1 MRTLNL
7 IKSTVYCVIGK
18 REGGGGPVT
27 ARGWKGEDEVKRQ
40 LRRELMETEIDTVV
54 GWREERKM
62 GVWL

>member
-18 REGGGGPVT
+18 REGGGRPVT

-40 LRRELMETEIDTVV
+40 LRRGAD
-54 GWREERKM
+54 GN
-62 GVWL
+62 